1 LSISAK
7 VFGLKAV
14 VKHLRKSRNSFSDF
28 WRICATTIGLKN
40 HIARLMQL
48 GVFVIIALGDGGNLE
63 KGGKRLNVQGI
74 SDIFLRNL
82 NDDCHMK

>member
-1 LSISAK
+1 
-7 VFGLKAV
+7 
-14 VKHLRKSRNSFSDF
+14 
-28 WRICATTIGLKN
+28 
-40 HIARLMQL
+40 MQL